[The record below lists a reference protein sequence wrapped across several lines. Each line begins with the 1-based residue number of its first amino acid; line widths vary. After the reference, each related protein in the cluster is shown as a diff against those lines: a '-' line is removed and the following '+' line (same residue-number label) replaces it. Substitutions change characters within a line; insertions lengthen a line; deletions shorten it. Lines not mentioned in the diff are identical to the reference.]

1 MNVVGVRSTR
11 ASALSDD
18 IDITP
23 MTASAALPWP
33 ARLWRFVFPYVLI
46 APTFVFVVLFT
57 LYPAVK
63 TVQDSFYQPARKA
76 SEPAVYVGLQN
87 YVDLFNPTHY
97 LGSRFTRVL
106 INTLVFAFATVLFS
120 VPLALLMALLLNRK
134 MHGLGF
140 WRFSVFYPSLLPML
154 GAAGLWAFLFSN
166 QIGLINTVLR
176 GFGLTDVNWL
186 GDPNTI
192 LASIVLVNVW
202 KQSGYFMLFYLA
214 GLQNIPRDLYEAAEL
229 DGASLW
235 QQFRSLTLP
244 LLRRTTLFVLV
255 IALTFAFQTVEQL
268 QALNQGN
275 PADRGNLM
283 LYFIYQNI
291 QERRNWGYINAMTVI
306 LVGILL
312 IFTVTNLV
320 VFERRDID

>member
-1 MNVVGVRSTR
+1 
-11 ASALSDD
+11 
-18 IDITP
+18 
-23 MTASAALPWP
+23 MTASTSSSLSWQE
-33 ARLWRFVFPYVLI
+33 RLWRFAFPYLLI
-46 APTFVFVVLFT
+46 APTMIFVVLFT

-63 TVQDSFYQPARKA
+63 TIQDSFYEPARKA

-106 INTLVFAFATVLFS
+106 VNTLVFSFGTVVIS
-120 VPLALLMALLLNRK
+120 VPLALLMAILLNRK
-134 MHGLGF
+134 VRGVGF
-140 WRFSVFYPSLLPML
+140 WRFSVFYPALLPMI
-154 GAAGLWAFLFSN
+154 GAASLWAFLYSN

-176 GFGLTDVNWL
+176 GFGVAGVNWL

-192 LASIVLVNVW
+192 LASVIFVNVW

-214 GLQNIPRDLYEAAEL
+214 GLQNIPHDLYEAADL
-229 DGASLW
+229 DGANLW
-235 QQFRSLTLP
+235 QQFRFLTLP
-244 LLRRTTLFVLV
+244 LLRRSTLFVLI

-291 QERRNWGYINAMTVI
+291 QERRNWGYVNAMTVI

-312 IFTVTNLV
+312 IFTVSNLIIS
-320 VFERRDID
+320 ERREANE

>member
-1 MNVVGVRSTR
+1 M
-11 ASALSDD
+11 
-18 IDITP
+18 I
-23 MTASAALPWP
+23 
-33 ARLWRFVFPYVLI
+33 
-46 APTFVFVVLFT
+46 FVVLFT

-63 TVQDSFYQPARKA
+63 TIQDSFYEPARKA

-106 INTLVFAFATVLFS
+106 VNTLVFSFGTVAFS
-120 VPLALLMALLLNRK
+120 VPLALLMAILLNRK
-134 MHGLGF
+134 MRGIGF
-140 WRFSVFYPSLLPML
+140 WRFSVFYPALLPMI
-154 GAAGLWAFLFSN
+154 GAASLWAFLYSN

-176 GFGLTDVNWL
+176 GFGLPDVNWL

-192 LASIVLVNVW
+192 LASVIFVNVW

-214 GLQNIPRDLYEAAEL
+214 GLQNIPRDLYEAADL
-229 DGASLW
+229 DGANLW
-235 QQFRSLTLP
+235 QQFRFLTLP
-244 LLRRTTLFVLV
+244 LLRRSTLFVLI

-291 QERRNWGYINAMTVI
+291 QERRNWGYVNAMTVI

-312 IFTVTNLV
+312 IFTVSNLIIS
-320 VFERRDID
+320 ERREANE

>member
-1 MNVVGVRSTR
+1 
-11 ASALSDD
+11 
-18 IDITP
+18 
-23 MTASAALPWP
+23 MTASASSALPWST
-33 ARLWRFVFPYVLI
+33 RVWRFAFPYLLI
-46 APTFVFVVLFT
+46 APTMIFVVLFT

-63 TVQDSFYQPARKA
+63 TVQDSFY
-76 SEPAVYVGLQN
+76 EPGRRPSDPIEFVGLQN
-87 YVDLFNPTHY
+87 YIDLFDPTHH

-106 INTLVFAFATVLFS
+106 VNTLVFSFGTVVLS
-120 VPLALLMALLLNRK
+120 VPIALLMAILLNRK
-134 MHGLGF
+134 MPALGF
-140 WRFSVFYPSLLPML
+140 WRFSVFYPALLPML
-154 GAAGLWAFLFSN
+154 GAASLWAFLYSN

-176 GFGLTDVNWL
+176 GFGLPDVNWL
-186 GDPNTI
+186 GDPNTV
-192 LASIVLVNVW
+192 LASITLVNVW

-214 GLQNIPRDLYEAAEL
+214 GLQNIPRDLYEAADL

-235 QQFRSLTLP
+235 QQFRYLTLP
-244 LLRRTTLFVLV
+244 LLRRSTLFVLI

-291 QERRNWGYINAMTVI
+291 QERRNWGYVNAMTVI

-320 VFERRDID
+320 ISERREAKE

>member
-1 MNVVGVRSTR
+1 
-11 ASALSDD
+11 
-18 IDITP
+18 
-23 MTASAALPWP
+23 MTASTSSSLSWQE
-33 ARLWRFVFPYVLI
+33 RLWRFAFPYLLI
-46 APTFVFVVLFT
+46 APTMIFVVLFT

-63 TVQDSFYQPARKA
+63 TIQDSFYEPARKA

-106 INTLVFAFATVLFS
+106 VNTLVFSFGTVVIS
-120 VPLALLMALLLNRK
+120 VPLALLMAILLNRK
-134 MHGLGF
+134 VRGIGF
-140 WRFSVFYPSLLPML
+140 WRFSVFYPALLPMI
-154 GAAGLWAFLFSN
+154 GAASLWAFLYSN

-176 GFGLTDVNWL
+176 GFGVAGVNWL

-192 LASIVLVNVW
+192 LASVIFVNVW

-214 GLQNIPRDLYEAAEL
+214 GLQNIPHDLYEATDL
-229 DGASLW
+229 DGANLW
-235 QQFRSLTLP
+235 QQFRFLTLP
-244 LLRRTTLFVLV
+244 LLRRSTLFVLI

-291 QERRNWGYINAMTVI
+291 QERRNWGYVNAMTVI

-312 IFTVTNLV
+312 IFTVSNLIIS
-320 VFERRDID
+320 ERREANE

>member
-1 MNVVGVRSTR
+1 
-11 ASALSDD
+11 
-18 IDITP
+18 
-23 MTASAALPWP
+23 MTAPASSSAPWP
-33 ARLWRFVFPYVLI
+33 DRLWRFAFPYLLI
-46 APTFVFVVLFT
+46 APTLVFVVVFT

-63 TVQDSFYQPARKA
+63 TIQDSFYEPARKA
-76 SEPAVYVGLQN
+76 SDPAVYVGLQN
-87 YVDLFNPTHY
+87 YIDLFNPTHY

-106 INTLVFAFATVLFS
+106 VNTLIFSFGTVVLS
-120 VPLALLMALLLNRK
+120 VPLALLMAILLNRK
-134 MHGLGF
+134 MPALGF
-140 WRFSVFYPSLLPML
+140 WRFSVFYPALLPML
-154 GAAGLWAFLFSN
+154 GAASLWAFLFSN

-176 GFGLTDVNWL
+176 GFGLPGVNWL
-186 GDPNTI
+186 GDPNTV
-192 LASIVLVNVW
+192 LGSIILVNVW

-214 GLQNIPRDLYEAAEL
+214 GLQNIPRDLYEAADL
-229 DGASLW
+229 DGANLW
-235 QQFRSLTLP
+235 QQFRYLTLP
-244 LLRRTTLFVLV
+244 LLRRTTLFVLI

-312 IFTVTNLV
+312 IFTVTNLIIS
-320 VFERRDID
+320 ERREATE

>member
-1 MNVVGVRSTR
+1 
-11 ASALSDD
+11 
-18 IDITP
+18 
-23 MTASAALPWP
+23 MTASTSSSLSWQE
-33 ARLWRFVFPYVLI
+33 RLWRFAFPYLLI
-46 APTFVFVVLFT
+46 APTMIFVVLFT

-63 TVQDSFYQPARKA
+63 TIQDSFYEPARKA

-106 INTLVFAFATVLFS
+106 VNTLVFSFGTVVIS
-120 VPLALLMALLLNRK
+120 VPLALLMAILLNRK
-134 MHGLGF
+134 VRGIGF
-140 WRFSVFYPSLLPML
+140 WRFSVFYPALLPMI
-154 GAAGLWAFLFSN
+154 GAASLWAFLYSN

-176 GFGLTDVNWL
+176 GFGVAGVNWL

-192 LASIVLVNVW
+192 LASVIFVNVW

-214 GLQNIPRDLYEAAEL
+214 GLQNIPHDLYEAADL
-229 DGASLW
+229 DGANLW
-235 QQFRSLTLP
+235 QQFRFLTLP
-244 LLRRTTLFVLV
+244 LLRRSTLFVLI

-291 QERRNWGYINAMTVI
+291 QERRNWGYVNAMTVI

-312 IFTVTNLV
+312 IFTVSNLIIS
-320 VFERRDID
+320 ERREANE